1 MRGKLADSQYAIGRT
16 RVFEM
21 PGAIRLVIR
30 LVVLAAASSAVA
42 YGLLAWQHQGFTLVG
57 VWLVDNDWRVH
68 PVHFLMV
75 GIGLIPPTM
84 WDIFAMEMRAA
95 KRPADE
101 ERSGTAHDG

>member
-1 MRGKLADSQYAIGRT
+1 
-16 RVFEM
+16 M
-21 PGAIRLVIR
+21 PGPVRLLIR

-68 PVHFLMV
+68 PVHILVV

-84 WDIFAMEMRAA
+84 WDIFTMEMDAA
-95 KRPADE
+95 RRGSDE
-101 ERSGTAHDG
+101 EPSGTVSDG